1 MDQLDEE
8 LLMLL
13 ATDLDRYFEQL
24 MLAYQHQLHAF
35 VLRLLY
41 SQARRDLQEMS
52 ASCQQEAEDIVQDAF
67 IRAYY
72 ALQTYPVQLVQA
84 LKLRSWLYKIT
95 LNVFYNRV
103 RKTRLS
109 LVSFDAVEDGALHD
123 IEDEQQEQPDVVL
136 ESVERRHELE
146 MAVAT
151 LPERYCVIVTL
162 YYFEDLSYREIAELL
177 GLPIGSVKSS
187 MHRGIQLLRTALD
200 AQKNETR

>member
-1 MDQLDEE
+1 M
-8 LLMLL
+8 
-13 ATDLDRYFEQL
+13 
-24 MLAYQHQLHAF
+24 
-35 VLRLLY
+35 
-41 SQARRDLQEMS
+41 
-52 ASCQQEAEDIVQDAF
+52 
-67 IRAYY
+67 
-72 ALQTYPVQLVQA
+72 
-84 LKLRSWLYKIT
+84 
-95 LNVFYNRV
+95 
-103 RKTRLS
+103 
-109 LVSFDAVEDGALHD
+109 EDGALHD